1 MEENTAITRFESAQ
15 LSKPSFSPTTFAEV
29 IKFSEII
36 ANSDLAPKD
45 FRGKPDNVLVAIQM
59 GSELGLAPLQALQ
72 NIAVIN
78 GRPCVWGDAALAI
91 VQGHPAY
98 EWHREFMEGEGDAKT
113 AVFQIKRRGQEVH
126 ESRFSLADAR
136 RAGLLEKKP
145 SPWQTYPER
154 MLQMRARNYGL
165 RDKFADA
172 LRGIAPAEEYID
184 APAPMPPISA
194 SQTSQALPPSSQ
206 PKQKPANSEQGQD
219 PKLISE
225 AQLKRM
231 WALAREYNWPEEQLR
246 NLLSRF
252 GFEHS
257 TEVTKAKYDE
267 ICRTIEQRPQ
277 SSK

>member
-1 MEENTAITRFESAQ
+1 VEENTAITRFESAQ
-15 LSKPSFSPTTFAEV
+15 LSKPSFSPTTFAEA

-98 EWHREFMEGEGDAKT
+98 ELHREFMEGEGDAKT
-113 AVFQIKRRGQEVH
+113 AVFQIKRRGQEIH

-136 RAGLLEKKP
+136 RAGLLDKKP

-172 LRGIAPAEEYID
+172 LRGIAPAEEYLD

-194 SQTSQALPPSSQ
+194 SQTSQALPASTTQ
-206 PKQKPANSEQGQD
+206 QKTASSEQGQD
-219 PKLISE
+219 TRLITE
-225 AQLKRM
+225 GQRKRLFAM
-231 WALAREYNWPEEQLR
+231 AHEYKWPEDHLR
-246 NLLSRF
+246 NLLARF

-257 TEVTKAKYDE
+257 TEVTKEKYDE
-267 ICRTIEQRPQ
+267 ICRLIEQRPQ
-277 SSK
+277 NSK